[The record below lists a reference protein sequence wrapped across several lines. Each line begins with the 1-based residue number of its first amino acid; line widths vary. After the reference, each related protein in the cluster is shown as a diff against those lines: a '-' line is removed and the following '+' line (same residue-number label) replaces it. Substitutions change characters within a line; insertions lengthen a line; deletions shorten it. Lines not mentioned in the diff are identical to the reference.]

1 MITNTTTGVSVMEA
15 KQRTILQQGVV
26 RPDPEVSEKPT
37 RRRFTAEYKLHIL
50 RLADACTEPGSIGAL
65 LRREGLYS
73 SHLTMWRRQRE
84 RGALDGLK
92 PKKRGRKVDGR
103 NPLLPELERLRRE
116 NERLAQRLKQAEL
129 IIEVQKKASQMLEI
143 PLETHKSSEGD

>member
-15 KQRTILQQGVV
+15 KQGTILQQGVV

-37 RRRFTAEYKLHIL
+37 RRRFTAEYKLRIL
-50 RLADACTEPGSIGAL
+50 RLADDCTKPGSIGAL

-84 RGALDGLK
+84 RGALDGLQ
-92 PKKRGRKVDGR
+92 PNKRGREAAKR
-103 NPLLPELERLRRE
+103 NPCSRNWSDCAGRMSGLRS
-116 NERLAQRLKQAEL
+116 
-129 IIEVQKKASQMLEI
+129 AS
-143 PLETHKSSEGD
+143 SRRS

>member
-15 KQRTILQQGVV
+15 KQGTILQQGVV

-37 RRRFTAEYKLHIL
+37 RRRFTAEYKLRIL
-50 RLADACTEPGSIGAL
+50 RLADDCTEPGSIGAL

-84 RGALDGLK
+84 RGMLDGLK
-92 PKKRGRKVDGR
+92 PKKRGREAAKR